1 MGGRGPAALAT
12 ASGLPV
18 PGGVGRA
25 LGVCSVIKPLGF
37 GTTLCLLPRRAL
49 PGAPGDLARALPGPS
64 RDWGAAWGLCGSG
77 LASGR
82 QGSLPPPPRP
92 VAAPPRR
99 ARGGCRARR
108 GARWEQV
115 TMAARVLSACV
126 RRLLPRPPPLAPRP
140 AALATL
146 CPRRPRAP
154 PGAAPPL
161 AQVPRAAWPPC
172 RRFSDLPPLTLA
184 DIKDRVLYVLKLY
197 DKIDP
202 EKLTAESHFM
212 KDLGLD
218 SLDQVEI
225 IMAME
230 DEFGF
235 EIPDG
240 DAEKLMCPQEIVDYI
255 ADKKDV
261 YE

>member
-1 MGGRGPAALAT
+1 
-12 ASGLPV
+12 
-18 PGGVGRA
+18 
-25 LGVCSVIKPLGF
+25 
-37 GTTLCLLPRRAL
+37 
-49 PGAPGDLARALPGPS
+49 
-64 RDWGAAWGLCGSG
+64 
-77 LASGR
+77 
-82 QGSLPPPPRP
+82 
-92 VAAPPRR
+92 
-99 ARGGCRARR
+99 
-108 GARWEQV
+108 
-115 TMAARVLSACV
+115 MAARVLSACV
-126 RRLLPRPPPLAPRP
+126 RRLLPRPPPPAPRP
-140 AALATL
+140 AALGTL
-146 CPRRPRAP
+146 CRRRPQAP

-161 AQVPRAAWPPC
+161 PHPLPQVPRAAWPPC
-172 RRFSDLPPLTLA
+172 RRFSELPPLTLA

>member
-1 MGGRGPAALAT
+1 
-12 ASGLPV
+12 
-18 PGGVGRA
+18 
-25 LGVCSVIKPLGF
+25 PL
-37 GTTLCLLPRRAL
+37 
-49 PGAPGDLARALPGPS
+49 
-64 RDWGAAWGLCGSG
+64 
-77 LASGR
+77 
-82 QGSLPPPPRP
+82 
-92 VAAPPRR
+92 
-99 ARGGCRARR
+99 
-108 GARWEQV
+108 
-115 TMAARVLSACV
+115 
-126 RRLLPRPPPLAPRP
+126 
-140 AALATL
+140 
-146 CPRRPRAP
+146 
-154 PGAAPPL
+154 
-161 AQVPRAAWPPC
+161 C

-184 DIKDRVLYVLKLY
+184 GIKERVLYVLKLY

-202 EKLTAESHFM
+202 EKDRRRPLCPQLTAESHFM

>member
-1 MGGRGPAALAT
+1 
-12 ASGLPV
+12 
-18 PGGVGRA
+18 
-25 LGVCSVIKPLGF
+25 
-37 GTTLCLLPRRAL
+37 
-49 PGAPGDLARALPGPS
+49 
-64 RDWGAAWGLCGSG
+64 
-77 LASGR
+77 
-82 QGSLPPPPRP
+82 
-92 VAAPPRR
+92 
-99 ARGGCRARR
+99 
-108 GARWEQV
+108 
-115 TMAARVLSACV
+115 MAARVLSACA
-126 RRLLPRPPPLAPRP
+126 RRLLPRAGP
-140 AALATL
+140 AALRSLTRGL
-146 CPRRPRAP
+146 PSRAGRAALLP
-154 PGAAPPL
+154 LPGAGAL
-161 AQVPRAAWPPC
+161 QVPRALPPC
-172 RRFSDLPPLTLA
+172 RRFSELPPLTL
-184 DIKDRVLYVLKLY
+184 DGIKERVLYVLKLY

-230 DEFGF
+230 DEFAVACMSRWLLGHLAAGSDQGVSCLDLPGVTGSIPCGAGF